1 MLKAFK
7 GLFKDND
14 DDDDLLA
21 DEEELYSDD
30 YLDEDKPKA
39 KKRNFFSRH
48 SKNEDENLDEYFKQ
62 EEEEP
67 IKQERTRSTSS
78 YVRSSYASPKTSTS
92 TSSFGTG
99 TSSYSRPRSANV
111 VPMHGSKTEHMEV
124 VVKRP
129 ASMDDANEITDTLL
143 SGRAVILN
151 LEGIHVDVAQ
161 RIIDYSAG
169 SVYAM
174 RGNFQRITNYIFVV
188 TPDSVELSGDFQTV
202 MNSIGASEGN
212 VSGLDSSVADDEFKF

>member
-1 MLKAFK
+1 
-7 GLFKDND
+7 
-14 DDDDLLA
+14 
-21 DEEELYSDD
+21 
-30 YLDEDKPKA
+30 
-39 KKRNFFSRH
+39 
-48 SKNEDENLDEYFKQ
+48 
-62 EEEEP
+62 
-67 IKQERTRSTSS
+67 
-78 YVRSSYASPKTSTS
+78 
-92 TSSFGTG
+92 
-99 TSSYSRPRSANV
+99 
-111 VPMHGSKTEHMEV
+111 MEV

-212 VSGLDSSVADDEFKF
+212 VSGLDSSVTDDEFKF